1 MIFKA
6 GDAIVHPARGA
17 GIVERVEERQWHGN
31 NNLYYR
37 IKLVGQPSTSLMVP
51 ISATEKLGLR
61 HVISP
66 SKLYKVWRVLC
77 ATPTAL
83 PGDHKERHKLVEEKL
98 HTGDVFLVAE
108 VVRDMAW
115 RRQERK
121 GRLTMVG
128 KRRYEEGM
136 QMLARE
142 IAAVQDVELI
152 NAEAQIHAKLEE
164 SLSSTTIN

>member
-6 GDAIVHPARGA
+6 GDAIVHPVRGA
-17 GIVERVEERQWHGN
+17 GVVERIEERQWRGSN
-31 NNLYYR
+31 DLYYR
-37 IKLVGQPSTSLMVP
+37 IKLVNQPRISLMVP

-66 SKLYKVWRVLC
+66 SKLYEVWRVLG
-77 ATPTAL
+77 ADPTTL

-98 HTGDVFLVAE
+98 HTGDVFQVAE

-115 RRQERK
+115 RQERK

-136 QMLARE
+136 QMLAGE
-142 IAAVQDVELI
+142 IAAAQDVELI
-152 NAEAQIHAKLEE
+152 NAQAQIHAKLAE